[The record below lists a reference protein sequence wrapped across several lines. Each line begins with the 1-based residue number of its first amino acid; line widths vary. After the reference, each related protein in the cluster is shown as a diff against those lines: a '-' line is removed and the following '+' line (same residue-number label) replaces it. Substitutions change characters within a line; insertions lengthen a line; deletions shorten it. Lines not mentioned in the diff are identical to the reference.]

1 MDAYVLLRTE
11 PGTTREAADRL
22 TGLAGQG
29 IRQVLVISGEWDVL
43 VALDV
48 ADPHE
53 LGRVVMDQVLAGGEV
68 LESHTAVVVPSIEA
82 GGPKPKPAPAP
93 RPKPMPVRAR
103 SPFTAVVFA
112 GLDSESGRASDEGWH
127 AWLADVTDAL
137 EATPGVLA
145 TAVVT
150 GEYDLIIEVGGGTW
164 EECARGILGVA
175 AVPGLT
181 STSTAVAV
189 TPKLVPVAAS
199 A

>member
-29 IRQVLVISGEWDVL
+29 IRQVMVISGEWDVL

-82 GGPKPKPAPAP
+82 GRPKPVPKPTP
-93 RPKPMPVRAR
+93 RPRPMPVRAR

-112 GLDSESGRASDEGWH
+112 GLDSEAGRTSDEGWH
-127 AWLADVTDAL
+127 AWLGDVTDAL

-145 TAVVT
+145 SAVVT
-150 GEYDLIIEVGGGTW
+150 GEYDLIVEVGGQTW
-164 EECARGILGVA
+164 EECAQGILGVA
-175 AVPGLT
+175 AVSGLT